1 MKIECD
7 YKIFV
12 FYEDGHNEIAC
23 IFWFVNLGKVKMNF
37 LFDFFFSF
45 FFFFGVS
52 QYEIA

>member
-12 FYEDGHNEIAC
+12 FYEDSHNEIAC

-37 LFDFFFSF
+37 LFDFFFFLES
-45 FFFFGVS
+45 VNVKLLDCL
-52 QYEIA
+52 